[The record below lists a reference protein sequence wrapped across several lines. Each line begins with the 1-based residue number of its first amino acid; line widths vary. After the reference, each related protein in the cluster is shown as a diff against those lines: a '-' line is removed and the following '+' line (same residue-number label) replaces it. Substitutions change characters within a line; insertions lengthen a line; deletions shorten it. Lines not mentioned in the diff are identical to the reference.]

1 MNNGTADILLA
12 LFRDRLRKKYFRYTD
27 TRNHLAVDQDFVQVI
42 TSEQSQFNKVR
53 DLLDL
58 LNGE

>member
-1 MNNGTADILLA
+1 
-12 LFRDRLRKKYFRYTD
+12 
-27 TRNHLAVDQDFVQVI
+27 VDQDFVQVI
-42 TSEQSQFNKVR
+42 TSEQSQFNEVR